1 MSKSFY
7 IHASFHFENI
17 WNVIVFLAYYYL
29 EIIFI
34 AIIFKIKFLD
44 LLIILDNFHFQSFY
58 LLWSTFYWLSIRFFS
73 IYLKFKIEKFF
84 GATNCTIY
92 FSECMLCGFM
102 CETRKREREKSLDW
116 FNNFFRLKAFL
127 VWTQLRHEWENPFSF
142 YLFVLDF
149 VKNFRKMANFSCL
162 FLLR

>member
-1 MSKSFY
+1 MK
-7 IHASFHFENI
+7 
-17 WNVIVFLAYYYL
+17 
-29 EIIFI
+29 II
-34 AIIFKIKFLD
+34 
-44 LLIILDNFHFQSFY
+44 DNFHFQSFY
-58 LLWSTFYWLSIRFFS
+58 LLWSTFYWLSIHFFS

-102 CETRKREREKSLDW
+102 CETRKREREKISWLIQQL
-116 FNNFFRLKAFL
+116 FRLKAFL

-162 FLLR
+162 FRWDNPHFLVIEFHYFYSLFLMLILDGINGYVVND